1 MDQKRLWTL
10 ILAFS
15 SVYLFWGGTY
25 LGMKIALEAF
35 PPFLM
40 AGIRHF
46 SAGLILLTFALVK
59 KEVKP
64 QIREV
69 FHGVVVG
76 VLMLFLGN
84 GLVAYAELSVPSSIA
99 SLIVTTVPFWI
110 VFLNGLFGEKK
121 APKRLESFALLL
133 AFIGIILMV
142 FQGEDLKVDALD
154 PFGIGLLLMA
164 SFSWATG
171 SLYSRLMPVP
181 KSSYYSI
188 ASQTIGGSIV
198 LFGFSFLIKD
208 MHQFNVQNITSASLL
223 AMVYLIIFGSV
234 IAFSAYIWLMK
245 NVSPTLAS
253 SNAFV
258 NPVVALFLGVVFAGE
273 VLSQQS
279 LLAAGIIIGAVV
291 LLSFTK
297 RTKKVQ

>member
-10 ILAFS
+10 IMAFA

-25 LGMKIALEAF
+25 LGMKVALDSF

-40 AGIRHF
+40 AGLRHL
-46 SAGLILLTFALVK
+46 SAGLILLTLALIK
-59 KEVKP
+59 KEIRP
-64 QIREV
+64 QIKEV
-69 FHGVVVG
+69 LHGVVVG

-110 VFLNGLFGEKK
+110 VLLNGLFGEKK
-121 APKRLESFALLL
+121 VPKRLEIFALLL
-133 AFIGIILMV
+133 AFVGIILMV
-142 FQGEDLKVDALD
+142 FQGQDLKVDALD
-154 PFGIGLLLMA
+154 PFGIGLLLIA

-188 ASQTIGGSIV
+188 ASQTIGGSMV
-198 LFGFSFLIKD
+198 LFVFSFLIKD
-208 MHQFNVQNITSASLL
+208 MHQFSIQNITTASFV

-279 LLAAGIIIGAVV
+279 LLAAGIIIGAVI
-291 LLSFTK
+291 LLSFSK
-297 RTKKVQ
+297 GTKKVQ

>member
-1 MDQKRLWTL
+1 MNRKRVWTM
-10 ILAFS
+10 IFAFT

-40 AGIRHF
+40 AGIRHL
-46 SAGLILLTFALVK
+46 SAGLILLTLALLK
-59 KEVKP
+59 KESKP
-64 QIREV
+64 KPKEIM
-69 FHGVVVG
+69 HAVVVG
-76 VLMLFLGN
+76 VLMLLMGN

-99 SLIVTTVPFWI
+99 SLIITTVPFWI
-110 VFLNGLFGEKK
+110 VLLNALFGEKK
-121 APKRLESFALLL
+121 APKLLEIFTLIL
-133 AFIGIILMV
+133 AFMGIMLMV
-142 FQGEDLKVDALD
+142 FQGEDINVARLD
-154 PFGIGLLLMA
+154 PLGISLLLLA
-164 SFSWATG
+164 SFSWAIG
-171 SLYSRLMPVP
+171 SLYSRWMPGP

-188 ASQTIGGSIV
+188 ASQTIGGSV
-198 LFGFSFLIKD
+198 FLFMFSFAIQD
-208 MHQFNVQNITSASLL
+208 MQKFSFSNLTSASII
-223 AMVYLIIFGSV
+223 AMGYLIIFGSV
-234 IAFSAYIWLMK
+234 FAFSAYIWLMK

-258 NPVVALFLGVVFAGE
+258 NPVVALFLGVVFAKE

-279 LLAAGIIIGAVV
+279 LMAAGIIISAVI

>member
-10 ILAFS
+10 IIAFA

-25 LGMKIALEAF
+25 LGMKVALDSF

-40 AGIRHF
+40 AGLRHL
-46 SAGLILLTFALVK
+46 SAGLILLTLALIK
-59 KEVKP
+59 KEIRP
-64 QIREV
+64 QIKEV
-69 FHGVVVG
+69 LHGVVVG

-110 VFLNGLFGEKK
+110 VLLNGLFGEKK
-121 APKRLESFALLL
+121 VPKRLEIFALLL
-133 AFIGIILMV
+133 AFVGIILMV
-142 FQGEDLKVDALD
+142 FQGQDLKVDALD
-154 PFGIGLLLMA
+154 PFGIGLLLIA

-188 ASQTIGGSIV
+188 ASQTIGGSMV
-198 LFGFSFLIKD
+198 LFVFSFLIKD
-208 MHQFNVQNITSASLL
+208 MHQFSIQNITTASFV

>member
-10 ILAFS
+10 IMAFA

-25 LGMKIALEAF
+25 LGMKVALDSF

-40 AGIRHF
+40 AGLRHL
-46 SAGLILLTFALVK
+46 SAGLILLTLALIK
-59 KEVKP
+59 KEIRP
-64 QIREV
+64 QIKEV
-69 FHGVVVG
+69 LHGVVVG

-110 VFLNGLFGEKK
+110 VLLNGLFGEKK
-121 APKRLESFALLL
+121 VPKRLEIFALLL
-133 AFIGIILMV
+133 AFVGIILMV
-142 FQGEDLKVDALD
+142 FQGQDLKVDALD
-154 PFGIGLLLMA
+154 PFGIGLLLIA

-188 ASQTIGGSIV
+188 ASQTIGGSMV
-198 LFGFSFLIKD
+198 LFVFSFLIKD
-208 MHQFNVQNITSASLL
+208 MHQFSIQNITTASFV

>member
-110 VFLNGLFGEKK
+110 VLLNGLFGEKK
-121 APKRLESFALLL
+121 VPKRLEIFALLL
-133 AFIGIILMV
+133 AFVGIILMV
-142 FQGEDLKVDALD
+142 FQGQDLKVDALD

>member
-10 ILAFS
+10 IMAFA

-25 LGMKIALEAF
+25 LGMKVALDSF

-40 AGIRHF
+40 AGLRHL
-46 SAGLILLTFALVK
+46 SAGLILLTLALIK
-59 KEVKP
+59 KELRP
-64 QIREV
+64 QIKEV
-69 FHGVVVG
+69 LHGVVVG

-110 VFLNGLFGEKK
+110 VLLNGLFGEKK
-121 APKRLESFALLL
+121 VPKRLEIFALLL
-133 AFIGIILMV
+133 AFVGIILMV
-142 FQGEDLKVDALD
+142 FQGQDLKVDALD
-154 PFGIGLLLMA
+154 PFGIGLLLIA

-188 ASQTIGGSIV
+188 ASQTIGGSMV
-198 LFGFSFLIKD
+198 LFVFSFLIKD
-208 MHQFNVQNITSASLL
+208 MHQFSIQNITTASFV

-279 LLAAGIIIGAVV
+279 LLAAGIIIGAVI
-291 LLSFTK
+291 LLSFSK
-297 RTKKVQ
+297 GTKKVQ

>member
-1 MDQKRLWTL
+1 MEKRRLWTL
-10 ILAFS
+10 ILAFT

-40 AGIRHF
+40 AGIRHL
-46 SAGLILLTFALVK
+46 SAGLILLSFALFR
-59 KEVKP
+59 KEAKP
-64 QIREV
+64 QINEIL
-69 FHGVVVG
+69 HAVVVG
-76 VLMLFLGN
+76 VLMLLLGN

-110 VFLNGLFGEKK
+110 VLLNGLFGDKK
-121 APKRLESFALLL
+121 APKSLEIFALIL
-133 AFIGIILMV
+133 AFIGIIVMV
-142 FQGEDLKVDALD
+142 FQGDDLKVEALD
-154 PFGIGLLLMA
+154 PFGILLLLLA
-164 SFSWATG
+164 SFSWASG
-171 SLYSRLMPVP
+171 SLYSRLMPMP

-188 ASQTIGGSIV
+188 ASQTMGGSFF
-198 LFGFSFLIKD
+198 LFIFSFITQD
-208 MHQFNVQNITSASLL
+208 MHQFSVAKITSSSLI
-223 AMVYLIIFGSV
+223 AMAYLIIFGSV

-258 NPVVALFLGVVFAGE
+258 NPVVALFLGMLFAGE

-279 LLAAGIIIGAVV
+279 LLAASIIISAV
-291 LLSFTK
+291 LLLSLTK
-297 RTKKVQ
+297 RAKKVQ